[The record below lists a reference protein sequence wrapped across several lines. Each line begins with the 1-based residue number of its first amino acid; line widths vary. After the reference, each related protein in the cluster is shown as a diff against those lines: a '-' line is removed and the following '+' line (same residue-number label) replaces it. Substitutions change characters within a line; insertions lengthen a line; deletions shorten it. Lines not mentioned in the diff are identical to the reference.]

1 MLFEK
6 MFSMEGV
13 SAGTAKV
20 EVKDEQMLK
29 TQEEIMAKIEA
40 DRMRLRDMRDSQGTE
55 DKV

>member
-20 EVKDEQMLK
+20 EVKDEEMVK
-29 TQEEIMAKIEA
+29 T
-40 DRMRLRDMRDSQGTE
+40 
-55 DKV
+55 

>member
-20 EVKDEQMLK
+20 EVKDEEMLK
-29 TQEEIMAKIEA
+29 SQEEIMAKIEA
-40 DRMRLRDMRDSQGTE
+40 DRMRLKDMRDNQSSTE
-55 DKV
+55 EK